1 MCRIPNLAL
10 CLKGK
15 KRPHYNVFP
24 DYAVGEDSEE
34 KQIGRNN
41 Q

>member
-1 MCRIPNLAL
+1 MRRILNLAL
-10 CLKGK
+10 CLRGK
-15 KRPHYNVFP
+15 KRPHYIGFP